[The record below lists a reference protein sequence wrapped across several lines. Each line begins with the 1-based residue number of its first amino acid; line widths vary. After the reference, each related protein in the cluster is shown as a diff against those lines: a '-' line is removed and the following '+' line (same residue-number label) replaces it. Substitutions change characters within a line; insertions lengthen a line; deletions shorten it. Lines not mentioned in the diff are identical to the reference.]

1 PLPFSLPA
9 LLTFLPPASPPL
21 ALHPS
26 PPRRSSDLPHHHA
39 SRARRRAGSLRPL
52 DPVAKPAKPAVRAA
66 PAARS
71 DVPAALRPA
80 GAGLTLTSFARA
92 RWNSPTD
99 PPTPPTSTTSADDT
113 TDSKPTAS
121 YQHETPPA
129 KTRTCEQALR
139 FQQSGLD
146 GSSSGV
152 NNPM

>member
-39 SRARRRAGSLRPL
+39 SRALRRAGSLRPL

-80 GAGLTLTSFARA
+80 GAGLTDRKSTRL
-92 RWNSPTD
+92 NS
-99 PPTPPTSTTSADDT
+99 SHVSISYADFCL
-113 TDSKPTAS
+113 KKKIQQETA
-121 YQHETPPA
+121 YA
-129 KTRTCEQALR
+129 
-139 FQQSGLD
+139 
-146 GSSSGV
+146 
-152 NNPM
+152 